1 MTTNRDIYLAIAALA
16 ERAGKSSRTLEEYLR
31 ALLSLARQY
40 QDLPYLTTSEF
51 LRLLSDAL
59 DADPLPFDPRWADD
73 YHKQAGSANEF
84 THWEATV
91 REQVVDL
98 REMAEA
104 GTLENKLRYFGVSA
118 PRGARWLNFDI
129 STYLE
134 CAAAGTYGGWKPGD
148 SGGREFVPGPVVV
161 LQEDGSITS
170 RNPED
175 LEQPIFS
182 IDRVT
187 WTDFTCFVEYG
198 QLYE

>member
-1 MTTNRDIYLAIAALA
+1 MV
-16 ERAGKSSRTLEEYLR
+16 ERAGKSSRTLEEFLR
-31 ALLSLARQY
+31 ALLRLARQY
-40 QDLPYLTTSEF
+40 QNLPSLTTSEF

-59 DADPLPFDPRWADD
+59 DADPLPFDPRWAEE
-73 YHKQAGSANEF
+73 YNKEAGSANDF
-84 THWEATV
+84 THWKTTV
-91 REQVVDL
+91 SQQVVDL
-98 REMAEA
+98 REMADA
-104 GTLENKLRYFGVSA
+104 GTLEDKLRYFGVSA

-134 CAAAGTYGGWKPGD
+134 CATVGSYGGWKPGD

-161 LQEDGSITS
+161 LQENGSITS

-187 WTDFTCFVEYG
+187 WADFVRFVECG